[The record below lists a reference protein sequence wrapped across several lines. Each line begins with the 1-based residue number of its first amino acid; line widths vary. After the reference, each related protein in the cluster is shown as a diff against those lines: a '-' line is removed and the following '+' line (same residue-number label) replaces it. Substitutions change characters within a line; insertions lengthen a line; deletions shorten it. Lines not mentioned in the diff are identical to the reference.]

1 MKYKNMGEFTRV
13 FGATPR
19 NRVIEFFLEMPSI
32 EFSTGQIIEEI
43 ELTRATTY
51 STIND
56 LIEEGYIKPTR
67 RAGGAQ
73 LYKLNNHKKEVKIL
87 LKVFDILLKNIV
99 EEYKKKEKVA
109 A

>member
-43 ELTRATTY
+43 ELTRATAY
-51 STIND
+51 NIINE
-56 LIEEGYIKPTR
+56 LMKEGYIKQTR
-67 RAGGAQ
+67 RVGGAQ
-73 LYKLNNHKKEVKIL
+73 LYKLNKDKKEVKIL
-87 LKVFDILLKNIV
+87 LKVFDVLLTNIV
-99 EEYKKKEKVA
+99 EEYKKKEKVYA
-109 A
+109 